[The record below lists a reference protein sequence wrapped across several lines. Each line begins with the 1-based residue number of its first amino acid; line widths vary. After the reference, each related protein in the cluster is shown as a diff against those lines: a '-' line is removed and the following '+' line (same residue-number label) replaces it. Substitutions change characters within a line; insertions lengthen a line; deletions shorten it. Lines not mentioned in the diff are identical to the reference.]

1 MISQKLLK
9 ELQLIIQEEYARTLS
24 DREISEVGNLLVDSF
39 NILLGKDDSSLL
51 VVPNNKE

>member
-9 ELQLIIQEEYARTLS
+9 ELQLIIQEEYGQNLS
-24 DREISEVGNLLVDSF
+24 DKDISELGNLLVDSF